1 MPTQPE
7 VLEALKECYDP
18 EIPVDIVNL
27 GLVYNVEVVPSAGDA
42 ARQDVNIEMTMTSPM
57 CPSHTFITE
66 QVRQR
71 VQRMDNVAAANVN
84 LVWQPPWGPERISAE
99 AKQKLGIDV

>member
-1 MPTQPE
+1 MPTQTE

-27 GLVYNVEVVPSAGDA
+27 GLVYNIAVEPSPADA
-42 ARQDVNIEMTMTSPM
+42 VKQDVTVEMTMTSPM
-57 CPSHTFITE
+57 CPSHTFITD

-71 VQRMDNVAAANVN
+71 VQRMEGVGMANVN
-84 LVWQPPWGPERISAE
+84 LVWTPAWGPERISAE

>member
-1 MPTQPE
+1 MPTPNE

-27 GLVYNVEVVPSAGDA
+27 GLIYHVDVQPAPA
-42 ARQDVNIEMTMTSPM
+42 ASGKEDVTVEMTMTSPM

-71 VQRMDNVAAANVN
+71 VQRMDGVNLAAVV
-84 LVWQPPWGPERISAE
+84 LVWQPPWGPERISE
-99 AKQKLGIDV
+99 EGRQKLGIEV

>member
-1 MPTQPE
+1 MPSHPE

-27 GLVYNVEVVPSAGDA
+27 GLIYDIKVEPSPADA
-42 ARQDVNIEMTMTSPM
+42 AKQDVTVEMTMTSPM

-71 VQRMDNVAAANVN
+71 VQRMDGVNMAAVV
-84 LVWQPPWGPERISAE
+84 LVWQPPWGPERISPE

>member
-1 MPTQPE
+1 MPTQLE

-27 GLVYNVEVVPSAGDA
+27 GLVYGVELVPAVSDPAK
-42 ARQDVNIEMTMTSPM
+42 QDVTVEMTMTSPM

-71 VQRMDNVAAANVN
+71 VQRMDGVAMANVN
-84 LVWQPPWGPERISAE
+84 LVWEPPWGPERISDE

>member
-1 MPTQPE
+1 MPTQTE

-27 GLVYNVEVVPSAGDA
+27 GLVYNIEVQPAVADNTM
-42 ARQDVNIEMTMTSPM
+42 QDVTVEMTMTSPM

-71 VQRMDNVAAANVN
+71 VQRMDGVGMANVN
-84 LVWQPPWGPERISAE
+84 LVWVPAWGPERISPE
-99 AKQKLGIDV
+99 AKEKLGIDV

>member
-1 MPTQPE
+1 MPSE
-7 VLEALKECYDP
+7 VEVVEALKECYDP

-27 GLVYNVEVVPSAGDA
+27 GLIYNVGLTPSPSDPGK
-42 ARQDVNIEMTMTSPM
+42 QDVTIDMTMTSPM

-71 VQRMDNVAAANVN
+71 VQRMEGVGTTNVN
-84 LVWQPPWGPERISAE
+84 LVWQPAWGPERISPE
-99 AKQKLGIDV
+99 AKQKLGIDI

>member
-1 MPTQPE
+1 MPTQSE
-7 VLEALKECYDP
+7 VLDALKECYDP

-27 GLVYNVEVVPSAGDA
+27 GLVYKIDIQTSPADA
-42 ARQDVNIEMTMTSPM
+42 NKEDVTVEMTMTSPM

-71 VQRMDNVAAANVN
+71 VQRMDNVAMATVN
-84 LVWQPPWGPERISAE
+84 LVWNPPWGPERISAE

>member
-1 MPTQPE
+1 LE

-27 GLVYNVEVVPSAGDA
+27 GLVYDVKLEPAADA
-42 ARQDVNIEMTMTSPM
+42 AKQDVTVEMTMTSPM

-71 VQRMDNVAAANVN
+71 VQRMDGVGAAEVK
-84 LVWQPPWGPERISAE
+84 LVWEPPWGPERISAE

>member
-1 MPTQPE
+1 MPTQTE

-27 GLVYNVEVVPSAGDA
+27 GLVYNIEVQPSPADTA
-42 ARQDVNIEMTMTSPM
+42 KQDVTVEMTMTSPM

-71 VQRMDNVAAANVN
+71 LQRMDGIGAANVN
-84 LVWQPPWGPERISAE
+84 LVWTPMWGPERISAE

>member
-27 GLVYNVEVVPSAGDA
+27 GLVYEVKLEPAPADPA
-42 ARQDVNIEMTMTSPM
+42 KQDVTVEMTMTSPM

-71 VQRMDNVAAANVN
+71 VQRMDGVNLAAVV

>member
-27 GLVYNVEVVPSAGDA
+27 GLVYNVEVVPSATDA

-71 VQRMDNVAAANVN
+71 IQRMDNVATTNVN
-84 LVWQPPWGPERISAE
+84 LVWQPAWGPERISAE

>member
-1 MPTQPE
+1 MPTQTE

-27 GLVYNVEVVPSAGDA
+27 GLVYNIDVQPSPADNGK
-42 ARQDVNIEMTMTSPM
+42 QDVTVEMTMTSPM

-71 VQRMDNVAAANVN
+71 LQRLDGIGVAHVN
-84 LVWQPPWGPERISAE
+84 LVWMPAWGPERISAE

>member
-1 MPTQPE
+1 MPTQTE

-27 GLVYNVEVVPSAGDA
+27 GLVYDVHLAPSPASPEK
-42 ARQDVNIEMTMTSPM
+42 QDVTVDMTMTSPM

-71 VQRMDNVAAANVN
+71 VQRMDGVAMANVN
-84 LVWQPPWGPERISAE
+84 LVWQPPWGPERISQE